1 LRRIGLVI
9 SPLIALMD
17 DQALKLTKAGLR
29 VGRIHSGLSRDQ
41 SRQACRDYLDGTL
54 DFLFIVRPG
63 VSFFP

>member
-1 LRRIGLVI
+1 
-9 SPLIALMD
+9 MD